1 MDIGRL
7 VRGIEIMGRHAALDD
22 LGIADALT
30 SAGFST
36 REAGLLIAFVPSAFA
51 RPVLERLGVEHFVE
65 TVSAPKKG
73 GGRVDVPLK
82 NIPVFCNALELVRGH
97 PGTKLVEPEHFKAL
111 AMRSAE
117 VNTATNALNAGA
129 DLKGATF
136 ASALIGVTAEDL
148 GYGSWLSR
156 LRRRFAV

>member
-1 MDIGRL
+1 MNFTRL
-7 VRGIEIMGRHAALDD
+7 VRGIEIMGRNVALDD
-22 LGIADALT
+22 QGIEDALT
-30 SAGFST
+30 SADYSAQ
-36 REAGLLIAFVPSAFA
+36 EARLLITFVPSAFA

-73 GGRVDVPLK
+73 GGWVDVPLK
-82 NIPVFCNALELVRGH
+82 NIPVFCNALALVRGH
-97 PGTKLVEPEHFKAL
+97 PSTKLLEPEHFRSL

-117 VNTATNALNAGA
+117 VDMANNALNAGA
-129 DLKGATF
+129 DLKGATS

-148 GYGSWLSR
+148 GYGSWISR